1 MYYRMLGCQASVLK
15 SPNTTQ
21 MYMHNEY
28 MFMGHGYICV
38 CVWEGVWLVNLP
50 RITIEHMF
58 DDTIQND

>member
-1 MYYRMLGCQASVLK
+1 
-15 SPNTTQ
+15 